1 MRAAW
6 EAWMEKTASG
16 DAVELGADALVSL
29 GRAAALGLYGAE
41 AEPFLER
48 TEQCELTVLP
58 SPAGEAKISDENI
71 AEFYVDDDALEQT
84 VLELFYREEIS

>member
-16 DAVELGADALVSL
+16 DAVELGTDALVSL
-29 GRAAALGLYGAE
+29 GERLRSDCTVQKLSR
-41 AEPFLER
+41 FLER

-71 AEFYVDDDALEQT
+71 
-84 VLELFYREEIS
+84 ELFYREEIS